1 MEDNI
6 TNNIYDYV
14 KIAQIRKL
22 LINYPQLCVLFEMLC
37 LHINT
42 ILEIKTE
49 KNDSRLIRTI
59 S

>member
-49 KNDSRLIRTI
+49 TNDNRLIRTVN
-59 S
+59 